1 LTVSDTYDIAVVGGG
16 LLGCTAALHL
26 AFGGMRVVVL
36 EAKGLC
42 RQASGVNAG
51 TLSIQVKEAELIPY
65 AMRSSELWEAA
76 PEWLGVDVGFR
87 RLGGLTLAFTD
98 TEAEMLKERMAD
110 RQAAGAPIE
119 FVGINRAREIEPA
132 LSDRPVLASYC
143 PLDGYSD
150 STLAGK
156 AYRGALLRNGVELR
170 ENTPVTGVERDGA
183 DFAIKTKSGVVKA
196 RRIVL
201 AGGLWLCDIMAWFGF
216 RLNAECRIN
225 QVSVTARMGPT
236 LRTIVGIANGFLS
249 LKQVANGTVLIGGGW
264 QGIGDLEQGG
274 VEVVPGNF
282 TANIRLAK
290 YVVPAMADARVVR
303 TWLGV
308 EGHSENYLPLV
319 GPLPGVE
326 GAYVLGLVRG
336 GYTIGPIV
344 GKLLADAILGRE
356 PELPLFDPAKA
367 LRPMVQA

>member
-1 LTVSDTYDIAVVGGG
+1 MSDTYDIAVVGGG
-16 LLGCTAALHL
+16 ISGCTTALYL
-26 AFGGMRVVVL
+26 ARGGMRVVLL
-36 EAKGLC
+36 EAKGVC

-51 TLSIQVKEAELIPY
+51 TLSIQVKEAALIPY
-65 AMRSSELWEAA
+65 AMRSSELWEAS

-98 TEAEMLKERMAD
+98 DEAEMLKERMTE

-119 FVGINRAREIEPA
+119 FVGLNRAREIEPA
-132 LSDRPVLASYC
+132 LSHHPVLASYC

-150 STLAGK
+150 STRAGK
-156 AYRGALLRNGVELR
+156 AYRGALLKNGVDLR

-183 DFAIKTKSGVVKA
+183 GFAVETGGGVVKA

-201 AGGLWLCDIMAWFGF
+201 AGGLWLADILAWFGF
-216 RLNAECRIN
+216 RLPAECRIN

-236 LRTIVGIANGFLS
+236 LRTIVGVANGFLS

-274 VEVVPGNF
+274 VEIVPGNL
-282 TANIRLAK
+282 TANIRLAQHA
-290 YVVPAMADARVVR
+290 VPAMAGARVVR

-308 EGHSENYLPLV
+308 EGHSENYVPLV

-344 GKLLADAILGRE
+344 GKLLADAILGRQ

-367 LRPMVQA
+367 LRPMIQP